1 MAAAHK
7 EAAERSKEV
16 GKFESQMSLS
26 LDLVNGKPDKEILY
40 SGILDE
46 SRTMRMRS
54 EVQGEVVE
62 KKLYFKKPFTRGLMD
77 KGRKLV
83 NEIQNESGA
92 RVDIIPSPG
101 IEENVVLKGPLLF
114 VENAKGML
122 MELQSSVLEI
132 NLSYEENN
140 ILLAGGKG
148 CLMNKL
154 RRRFQVPAR
163 LQGCKLMLIGRP
175 EDTKKDS
182 EVLKEELRRILK
194 EPVRVEVPE
203 GPSELVP

>member
-122 MELQSSVLEI
+122 MELQSSAQELS
-132 NLSYEENN
+132 LSYEEKTA
-140 ILLAGGKG
+140 LLSGGKG
-148 CLMNKL
+148 CLLEKL
-154 RRRFQVPAR
+154 QAKLQVAACIEGR
-163 LQGCKLMLIGRP
+163 KLVLFGKS
-175 EDTKKDS
+175 EDTKKAMGII
-182 EVLKEELRRILK
+182 EEELRKTLAC
-194 EPVRVEVPE
+194 
-203 GPSELVP
+203 

>member
-101 IEENVVLKGPLLF
+101 IEQTVVLKGPLLL
-114 VENAKGML
+114 VENAEKML
-122 MELQSSVLEI
+122 SEIVSSAQELS
-132 NLSYEENN
+132 LSYKEKDA
-140 ILLAGGKG
+140 LLSGGKG
-148 CLMNKL
+148 CLLEKL
-154 RRRFQVPAR
+154 QAKLQVAACIEGR
-163 LQGCKLMLIGRP
+163 KLVLFGKS
-175 EDTKKDS
+175 EDTKKAMGII
-182 EVLKEELRRILK
+182 EEELRKTLAC
-194 EPVRVEVPE
+194 
-203 GPSELVP
+203 

>member
-122 MELQSSVLEI
+122 MELQSSAQELS
-132 NLSYEENN
+132 LSYEEKTA
-140 ILLAGGKG
+140 LLSGGKG
-148 CLMNKL
+148 CLLKKL
-154 RRRFQVPAR
+154 QVM
-163 LQGCKLMLIGRP
+163 LQVALGIEGRKLVLFGKS
-175 EDTKKDS
+175 DDSKKAM
-182 EVLKEELRRILK
+182 EIIEEELRKTLAY
-194 EPVRVEVPE
+194 
-203 GPSELVP
+203 

>member
-7 EAAERSKEV
+7 EAAERSKV

-132 NLSYEENN
+132 NLSYEEKN
-140 ILLAGGKG
+140 ILVADGW
-148 CLMNKL
+148 CLMNTL
-154 RRRFQVPAR
+154 RRRLQV
-163 LQGCKLMLIGRP
+163 
-175 EDTKKDS
+175 S
-182 EVLKEELRRILK
+182 
-194 EPVRVEVPE
+194 
-203 GPSELVP
+203 